1 LERIKAFIDECDK
14 EGEVNTVDYRF
25 NYYRIK
31 AFYYE
36 YMKDYE
42 NLYRISNET
51 LEFFKNLELKRP
63 GTQSNIS
70 VRLYWVMIQVGM
82 LDEAI
87 ESGLQEMQLLKEGIG
102 PWYRIGHYMIKAMV
116 YKEDYVSAV
125 ELTSK
130 LITHPKFESAPDY
143 YQEIYNTLLGYLQ
156 LLVEYYDPSNKLNLV
171 LPEFKLGKFLNTT
184 PVFSKD
190 KRGINISIILLHIAW
205 LLKRKDYSAIID
217 RTDSLNQYAY
227 RYLRRDD
234 TFRSNCMIKMVIQ
247 MTKADFNPIRTE
259 RYTADLRKQL
269 GTVPLMGSGENIEI
283 EMIPFEVLWDIMM
296 KSLQPAA

>member
-1 LERIKAFIDECDK
+1 M
-14 EGEVNTVDYRF
+14 N
-25 NYYRIK
+25 
-31 AFYYE
+31 
-36 YMKDYE
+36 
-42 NLYRISNET
+42 
-51 LEFFKNLELKRP
+51 
-63 GTQSNIS
+63 
-70 VRLYWVMIQVGM
+70 
-82 LDEAI
+82 
-87 ESGLQEMQLLKEGIG
+87 
-102 PWYRIGHYMIKAMV
+102 
-116 YKEDYVSAV
+116 
-125 ELTSK
+125 
-130 LITHPKFESAPDY
+130 HPKFSKASVF
-143 YQEIYNTLLGYLQ
+143 YQELYNSLLGYLH
-156 LLVEYYDPSNKLNLV
+156 LIVDFGVEDKSV
-171 LPEFKLGKFLNTT
+171 AFDGILPEFKLGKFLNTT

-269 GTVPLMGSGENIEI
+269 ASVPLMGSGENIEI

-296 KSLQPAA
+296 RSLDPAA